1 MTALNANVVLAD
13 KVTGDRVFLKAGSE
27 PPKELMDQ
35 LGDHLFADGDKEAKP
50 AHKSRSAK

>member
-1 MTALNANVVLAD
+1 VTALNANVVLAD